1 MPTTRKE
8 VPSRGTY
15 AYTPVTHLLASCVY
29 SRCVIFNRELT
40 VCTATFA
47 DGKKEK
53 TQVSKI
59 TLNRVINPK
68 FVEVDAAT
76 LVCAITKAGREE
88 LVRLYT
94 KKSIAIAH
102 ESTIGSMRDLVMAA
116 AMRDVPMNIEIRTHR
131 KSLILGL
138 VTQVRAGILRATSF
152 GEFCLGRQATV
163 RREFSSTPP
172 TL

>member
-1 MPTTRKE
+1 M
-8 VPSRGTY
+8 
-15 AYTPVTHLLASCVY
+15 Y
-29 SRCVIFNRELT
+29 SRSVIFNREFT
-40 VCTATFA
+40 GYTTTFE
-47 DGKKEK
+47 DGKQEK

-68 FVEVDAAT
+68 FVEADAAT
-76 LVCAITKAGREE
+76 RVCVITKAGRDE
-88 LVRLYT
+88 LIRLYT

-116 AMRDVPMNIEIRTHR
+116 AMRDVTMNIEIRTHR

-138 VTQVRAGILRATSF
+138 VAQVRAGVLRATSF
-152 GEFCLGRQATV
+152 GEFCLGRQSMV
-163 RREFSSTPP
+163 RREFSPTPP